1 MLLAHVTGRS
11 ISFSLVYYKTADHT
25 YNTKIPTLDATPVMD
40 SNGPSLHGSEAWR
53 HGRGG
58 YMYRR
63 HPWWTVLLAASLEG
77 LLQVASSQEV
87 TTTTAP
93 ASRPFSYIGMYLDT
107 DGRCEFFCITFLL

>member
-11 ISFSLVYYKTADHT
+11 VSFSLVYYNTAPPTH
-25 YNTKIPTLDATPVMD
+25 NTDATPVMD
-40 SNGPSLHGSEAWR
+40 SDSPSHHGSEAWR

-107 DGRCEFFCITFLL
+107 DGRCEFLYITIQL